1 MRKHSLILREFLTDG
16 VMGAA
21 FIICGI
27 MGIVGPISLLT
38 VIISAGAFVVEVISI
53 ILRYR
58 KKFDVWDEAARLHYA
73 DARRV
78 TLNIIILGLLLSG
91 IFFLAFRFTIQ
102 INAYHIM
109 IICGAIQ
116 VLLFSMFTFFEKRE
130 A

>member
-1 MRKHSLILREFLTDG
+1 MFLI
-16 VMGAA
+16 A
-21 FIICGI
+21 
-27 MGIVGPISLLT
+27 IVI
-38 VIISAGAFVVEVISI
+38 VEVISI

-58 KKFDVWDEAARLHYA
+58 NKFDRDETARLHYA

-78 TLNIIILGLLLSG
+78 ILNIIISGLLLLG

-102 INAYHIM
+102 INAYHIV
-109 IICGAIQ
+109 IICSVIQ